1 MKSAVCVLFLTGLK
15 KVKRRKKANSAKK
28 ISVYQQI
35 FNILVT
41 WVGIQT
47 KDSIWK
53 MLTQNWNN
61 FSPKLVSPSLLTYS
75 LFVSFT
81 KISSNEMNQF
91 HGIFD
96 GVFCFFWEIF
106 LGKDYTVLIRY
117 LSIFFQ
123 VYQKENYKTKTS
135 EILFMILLTDT
146 VVSKQLLK
154 KLKIIIELWQ
164 RPLLQG
170 KVL

>member
-1 MKSAVCVLFLTGLK
+1 MCYTQLKSIFALFMKYNNWKWSSASKKWIFAVTFINEFPTMKSAVCVLFLTGLK

-28 ISVYQQI
+28 ISVCQQI

-75 LFVSFT
+75 LHDFPFVSFT

-91 HGIFD
+91 HGIF
-96 GVFCFFWEIF
+96 E
-106 LGKDYTVLIRY
+106 
-117 LSIFFQ
+117 LS
-123 VYQKENYKTKTS
+123 
-135 EILFMILLTDT
+135 
-146 VVSKQLLK
+146 
-154 KLKIIIELWQ
+154 
-164 RPLLQG
+164 
-170 KVL
+170 